1 MPGSLKRCVLVEA
14 KARGERQ
21 IFLLERCILT
31 TDANLKKPSHPLDP
45 ASRLQSSF
53 QAQSVQVR
61 MSGPEVRFG
70 SDAFWHSWETTWSPA
85 GYLGAT

>member
-31 TDANLKKPSHPLDP
+31 TDANLKKPSRQGGRSGERDP
-45 ASRLQSSF
+45 WYVKLAKV
-53 QAQSVQVR
+53 QA
-61 MSGPEVRFG
+61 
-70 SDAFWHSWETTWSPA
+70 H
-85 GYLGAT
+85 